1 MGKIIYVDVDETIC
15 YYQGERNYNLAIPYR
30 DRIERINKLYD
41 DLSLRHE
48 SGDIFR
54 FVSHKYTKKN
64 KRSLILYLHAGMQT
78 FKASILKEYKYKEG
92 YVYDN
97 RSDTL
102 FLTEI
107 FNKYKN
113 MCVID
118 ENLIQYVPGESYK

>member
-1 MGKIIYVDVDETIC
+1 
-15 YYQGERNYNLAIPYR
+15 
-30 DRIERINKLYD
+30 
-41 DLSLRHE
+41 
-48 SGDIFR
+48 
-54 FVSHKYTKKN
+54 
-64 KRSLILYLHAGMQT
+64 MQT